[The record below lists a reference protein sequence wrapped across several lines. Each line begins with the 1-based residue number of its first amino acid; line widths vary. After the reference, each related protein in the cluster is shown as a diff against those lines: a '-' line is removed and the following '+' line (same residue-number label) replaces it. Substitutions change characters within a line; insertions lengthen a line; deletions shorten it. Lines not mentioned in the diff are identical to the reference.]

1 MRPACAPLVLF
12 LAAPVTMTLQAQSMP
27 SVVPPRLISIPN
39 PDCRSGKACHRTHG
53 QVRLIVDVLP
63 DGKVGEIRVELG
75 DPVLAEAASAAAQQ
89 AEFVAGSYLGK
100 AQNMDYVLRFSF

>member
-1 MRPACAPLVLF
+1 MRPACAPLVIF
-12 LAAPVTMTLQAQSMP
+12 LAAPVAMTLQAQSMP

-39 PDCRSGKACHRTHG
+39 PDCRAGKSCHRNHG
-53 QVRLIVDVLP
+53 QVRLIVDVLE

-75 DPVLAEAASAAAQQ
+75 DPVLAEAATAAAQQ

-100 AQNMDYVLRFSF
+100 PQNMDFVLKFNF

>member
-1 MRPACAPLVLF
+1 MRPACAHFLIF
-12 LAAPVTMTLQAQSMP
+12 LAAPVCTTLQAQSMP

-39 PDCRSGKACHRTHG
+39 PDCRSGKSCHRTHG

-63 DGKVGEIRVELG
+63 DGKVGEIRVEIG
-75 DPVLAEAASAAAQQ
+75 DPVLADAATTVAQQ

-100 AQNMDYVLRFSF
+100 PQNMDFVLNFSF